1 MCAATLLNDT
11 GEVILRPTRNTS
23 DIVFVVG
30 LIPGKIGVIVNVFEE
45 YVASEFNPVYTAAV
59 EKFHP
64 ELDIEEP
71 FVPLPL
77 ASTHDDV
84 RTLVLLEK

>member
-1 MCAATLLNDT
+1 M
-11 GEVILRPTRNTS
+11 
-23 DIVFVVG
+23 
-30 LIPGKIGVIVNVFEE
+30 PGKIGVIVNVFEE
-45 YVASEFNPVYTAAV
+45 YDACEFNPVYTAAV

-64 ELDIEEP
+64 ELDTGVP

-84 RTLVLLEK
+84 RTVRLPDR